1 MKSFLLICFCAINF
15 SSFSQI
21 VVYPQYKDGQR
32 IAKIQYYEIEGKMN
46 NNVVV
51 FEKEGGKYLIMTY
64 NDSMQLKRKVDLS
77 FLPKETLSVNFFTY
91 QQFAWIIYVYQKR
104 KVLYCMAAK
113 INGESELMNKPVLLD
128 TTRVNFSSYKD
139 VYGVFSSN
147 KYIYGAV
154 RSEDQS
160 KILVFKKESLED
172 GVHFSRILFNNEM
185 QLLNHSENFV
195 KCQNEFFA
203 NFSVNNNGD
212 WIFTGSV
219 FRDTYYPTNIVAAQ
233 LFIQKN
239 NEAPFKT
246 ENIPL
251 DGRFLDQLILKIDNR
266 NKHIVISSFY
276 SLANNIDGLF
286 TAIWDTENKKWD
298 ALQESELAASIKTL
312 AKSKGEN
319 ATALN
324 KFYID
329 KLILRKNTGF
339 FLVAEEKEHRYPTT
353 LPDVSSTGLA
363 SEMPSYSYN
372 NILILSVN
380 NSGNLQWGNVI
391 AKKQLGSGIVFS
403 FGTVFREETLDF
415 IYNEAYKQTFLMDNK
430 SITFDGKVL
439 DNPLMHGLRDNFILI
454 PSRGKQLSDDE
465 FVLPCVHK
473 RTLYF
478 TKIQF

>member
-286 TAIWDTENKKWD
+286 TAIWNTENKKWD

-339 FLVAEEKEHRYPTT
+339 F
-353 LPDVSSTGLA
+353 
-363 SEMPSYSYN
+363 
-372 NILILSVN
+372 
-380 NSGNLQWGNVI
+380 
-391 AKKQLGSGIVFS
+391 
-403 FGTVFREETLDF
+403 
-415 IYNEAYKQTFLMDNK
+415 
-430 SITFDGKVL
+430 
-439 DNPLMHGLRDNFILI
+439 
-454 PSRGKQLSDDE
+454 
-465 FVLPCVHK
+465 
-473 RTLYF
+473 
-478 TKIQF
+478 